1 MTQVDAMRDTYDQRR
16 RLVHEAFSRI
26 DEVVCPMPDGAFYA
40 FRDVRAR
47 LERPVN
53 GRTITT
59 SLELCN
65 LLLDDVKVALVP
77 GEGFGAPG
85 HVRLSYA
92 LSDEEL
98 QKGLTRIVDV
108 LQ

>member
-1 MTQVDAMRDTYDQRR
+1 V
-16 RLVHEAFSRI
+16 F
-26 DEVVCPMPDGAFYA
+26 P
-40 FRDVRAR
+40 DVRTR
-47 LERPVN
+47 LQRPVD
-53 GRTITT
+53 GRRITT
-59 SLELCN
+59 SVQLCN
-65 LLLDDVKVALVP
+65 LLLDEAVVALVP

>member
-1 MTQVDAMRDTYDQRR
+1 M
-16 RLVHEAFSRI
+16 F
-26 DEVVCPMPDGAFYA
+26 P
-40 FRDVRAR
+40 DVRTR
-47 LERPVN
+47 LQRPVD
-53 GRTITT
+53 GRRITT
-59 SLELCN
+59 SVQLCN
-65 LLLDDVKVALVP
+65 LLLDEAVVALVP